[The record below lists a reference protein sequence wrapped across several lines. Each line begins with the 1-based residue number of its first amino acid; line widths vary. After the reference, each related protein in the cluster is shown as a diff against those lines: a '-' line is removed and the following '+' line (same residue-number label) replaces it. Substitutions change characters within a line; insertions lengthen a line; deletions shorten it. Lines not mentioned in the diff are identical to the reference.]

1 MFTVI
6 SCDLRLATAPPR
18 CQNFWLFAPAL
29 CNAWEKS
36 QRVVGQIVASAV
48 HIPENVAGWGMAWCN
63 VKIATANVATIYL
76 VNGRSS
82 SFLELT
88 AGGDDTK

>member
-1 MFTVI
+1 M
-6 SCDLRLATAPPR
+6 
-18 CQNFWLFAPAL
+18 
-29 CNAWEKS
+29 
-36 QRVVGQIVASAV
+36 VGQIVASAV